1 MGQTKKPQRPT
12 RARPPKATTTAQPT
26 THTPGEPF
34 APIAGVLQRTPQGHG
49 YLRDPL
55 RAFAPAP
62 SDVLVPAELIRA
74 HALVEGAEISG
85 IAGATPQGLQ
95 LSSIAQICGL
105 PPERF
110 AQRKPFEQLTAID
123 PHERFRLGDSN
134 VLSMRVVEL
143 IAPIGKG
150 TRGLIVAPP
159 KAGKTQ
165 LLEEMTHAIHASA
178 PDARL
183 ILLLID
189 ERPEEVTHFR
199 RTVPAEVFASS
210 NDQSLTDHTRLA
222 EITMAHV
229 RCELECGRDVVVLI
243 DSLTRM
249 TRAFNLAGRGANRTM
264 SGGIDARALE
274 IPRRFFGLARNIEKG
289 GSVTVIATALVETGS
304 RDVYKRQL
312 QHLVDAAFAHLLP
325 ACKKPQKLVVRCIA
339 QFVQHQYDHFCR
351 QRLRADID
359 ARLLGSISK
368 LLEPGRARRAG
379 ADHVGLQLACLE
391 LVRLPVEVIVTQRLL
406 HRCRVE

>member
-304 RDVYKRQL
+304 RMDDLIFEEFKATGNSELKLDRSL
-312 QHLVDAAFAHLLP
+312 AEARIFPAINIKASGTRKEELLYTP
-325 ACKKPQKLVVRCIA
+325 AEMEKLT
-339 QFVQHQYDHFCR
+339 
-351 QRLRADID
+351 
-359 ARLLGSISK
+359 LL
-368 LLEPGRARRAG
+368 RRAL
-379 ADHVGLQLACLE
+379 ADRDSKSAMTGLLNLLQKAPTNEE
-391 LVRLPVEVIVTQRLL
+391 LLRRLKRKG
-406 HRCRVE
+406 

>member
-1 MGQTKKPQRPT
+1 MAAKPIPT
-12 RARPPKATTTAQPT
+12 E
-26 THTPGEPF
+26 TPGEPF
-34 APIAGVLQRTPQGHG
+34 TPVAGVLQVLPQGVG

-55 RAFAPAP
+55 RAFAASPY
-62 SDVLVPAELIRA
+62 DTLVSPELIRTYG
-74 HALVEGAEISG
+74 LVEGAEV
-85 IAGATPQGLQ
+85 AGVAGVTSQGQQ
-95 LSSIAQICGL
+95 LTAVETICGL
-105 PPERF
+105 APEHF

-123 PHERFRLGDSN
+123 PCERFRLGDGG
-134 VLSMRVVEL
+134 VTSMRVVEL
-143 IAPIGKG
+143 IAPFGKG

-165 LLEEMTHAIHASA
+165 LLEEMTHALHASA
-178 PDARL
+178 PDARI

-210 NDQSLTDHTRLA
+210 NDQSLSDHTRLA

-249 TRAFNLAGRGANRTM
+249 TRAFNLAGRGATRTL

-304 RDVYKRQL
+304 RMDDLIFEEFKATGNSELKLDRAL
-312 QHLVDAAFAHLLP
+312 AEARIFPAINIKASGTRKEELLYTP
-325 ACKKPQKLVVRCIA
+325 AEMEKLTL
-339 QFVQHQYDHFCR
+339 
-351 QRLRADID
+351 LRRALADRD
-359 ARLLGSISK
+359 SKSALTGLLK
-368 LLEPGRARRAG
+368 LLEKAPTNDELLRRLKRKG
-379 ADHVGLQLACLE
+379 
-391 LVRLPVEVIVTQRLL
+391 
-406 HRCRVE
+406 

>member
-1 MGQTKKPQRPT
+1 MGQTKKPRRPAN
-12 RARPPKATTTAQPT
+12 ARPRPAKAAAKPISTE
-26 THTPGEPF
+26 TPGAPF
-34 APIAGVLQRTPQGHG
+34 TPVAGVLQVLPQGVG

-55 RAFAPAP
+55 RAFAVSPN
-62 SDVLVPAELIRA
+62 DTLVPAALIRTYS
-74 HALVEGAEISG
+74 LVEGAEV
-85 IAGATPQGLQ
+85 AGMAGVTSQGPQLTTVET
-95 LSSIAQICGL
+95 ICGL
-105 PPERF
+105 APERF

-123 PHERFRLGDSN
+123 PHERFRLGDSG
-134 VLSMRVVEL
+134 VMSMRVVEL
-143 IAPIGKG
+143 IAPFGKG

-165 LLEEMTHAIHASA
+165 LLEEMTHALHASA
-178 PDARL
+178 PDARI

-249 TRAFNLAGRGANRTM
+249 TRAFNLAGRGAMRTM
-264 SGGIDARALE
+264 SGGIDARAFE

-304 RDVYKRQL
+304 RMDDLIFEEFKATGNSELKLDRAL
-312 QHLVDAAFAHLLP
+312 AEARIFPAINIKASGTRKEELLYTP
-325 ACKKPQKLVVRCIA
+325 AEMEKLTL
-339 QFVQHQYDHFCR
+339 
-351 QRLRADID
+351 LRRALADRD
-359 ARLLGSISK
+359 SKSALTGLLK
-368 LLEPGRARRAG
+368 LLEKAPTNEELLRRLKRKG
-379 ADHVGLQLACLE
+379 
-391 LVRLPVEVIVTQRLL
+391 
-406 HRCRVE
+406 

>member
-304 RDVYKRQL
+304 RMDDLIFEEFKATGNSELKLDRSL
-312 QHLVDAAFAHLLP
+312 AEARIFPAINIKASGTRKEELLYTP
-325 ACKKPQKLVVRCIA
+325 AEMEKLT
-339 QFVQHQYDHFCR
+339 
-351 QRLRADID
+351 
-359 ARLLGSISK
+359 LL
-368 LLEPGRARRAG
+368 RRAL
-379 ADHVGLQLACLE
+379 ADRDSKSAMSGLLNLLQKAPTNEE
-391 LVRLPVEVIVTQRLL
+391 LLRRLKRKG
-406 HRCRVE
+406 

>member
-1 MGQTKKPQRPT
+1 MGQSKNKRRSSRT
-12 RARPPKATTTAQPT
+12 RPPKAQATAQPT
-26 THTPGEPF
+26 ILTPVEPF
-34 APIAGVLQRTPQGHG
+34 APVNGVLQIMPQGAG

-55 RAFAPAP
+55 RAFAPSPA
-62 SDVLVPAELIRA
+62 DILVPGELIRA
-74 HALVEGAEISG
+74 HALVDGAEITG
-85 IAGATPQGLQ
+85 TAGTTERGLQ
-95 LSSIAQICGL
+95 LASIEQICGL
-105 PPERF
+105 APEAFTGRTT
-110 AQRKPFEQLTAID
+110 FENLVAIN
-123 PHERFRLGDSN
+123 PTERFRLGDSK
-134 VLSMRVVEL
+134 VMSMRVVEL

-178 PDARL
+178 PDARI

-210 NDQSLTDHTRLA
+210 NDQSLSDHTRLA
-222 EITMAHV
+222 ELTMAHV

-264 SGGIDARALE
+264 SGGIDAKAFE
-274 IPRRFFGLARNIEKG
+274 MPRRFFGLARNIEKG

-304 RDVYKRQL
+304 RMDDLIFEEFKATGNSE
-312 QHLVDAAFAHLLP
+312 LVLDRSLAEARIFPAINIKASGTRKEELLYEP
-325 ACKKPQKLVVRCIA
+325 AEMEKLN
-339 QFVQHQYDHFCR
+339 
-351 QRLRADID
+351 
-359 ARLLGSISK
+359 LL
-368 LLEPGRARRAG
+368 RRAL
-379 ADHVGLQLACLE
+379 ADRDTKSAMTGLLNLLAKAPSNDE
-391 LVRLPVEVIVTQRLL
+391 LLRRLKKKG
-406 HRCRVE
+406 